1 MTEQPRSPPSA
12 AQLTALYRYPVFNSA
27 SLLYPI
33 ILIIPECLNYSHSLL
48 CWSVFCLVLSEA
60 LPHLSPILMARA
72 LISHGLWN
80 SMLKKSLKIRTK
92 CRGDE
97 RKSQNWGKFPTNT
110 WMFRIPSDRLL
121 WVVRTWWATGS
132 CLRFSGSWRLSC
144 RLPTPLSCVGWFGC
158 VAEGWC
164 ELRQPGCALLQ
175 IVCDYHGV
183 TLQ

>member
-1 MTEQPRSPPSA
+1 MQGPVGRNVRQELRLCSLQPQPRVGSNAHSGGMTEQPRSPPSA

-60 LPHLSPILMARA
+60 LPHLSPLLMARA

-97 RKSQNWGKFPTNT
+97 RKSQN
-110 WMFRIPSDRLL
+110 
-121 WVVRTWWATGS
+121 
-132 CLRFSGSWRLSC
+132 
-144 RLPTPLSCVGWFGC
+144 
-158 VAEGWC
+158 
-164 ELRQPGCALLQ
+164 
-175 IVCDYHGV
+175 
-183 TLQ
+183 